1 MITVNEMNFQ
11 AQSMKFVGRW
21 FNAYPNVC
29 INNGELNIQ
38 NRNQDLTPFIND
50 HMVIAEMV
58 GLVIRREGVHF
69 PVGETISLVKT
80 MLRDREV
87 PDNTFCYDESRIRV
101 VRDLIVNEYEYL
113 KDEADFREY
122 N

>member
-1 MITVNEMNFQ
+1 MNLI
-11 AQSMKFVGRW
+11 GRW
-21 FNAYPNVC
+21 FNAYSNVYVS
-29 INNGELNIQ
+29 NGELNIR
-38 NRNQDLTPFIND
+38 NRNQGLTPFVID
-50 HMVIAEMV
+50 HMVIAELV
-58 GLVIRREGVHF
+58 GLVIHREGVNF

-113 KDEADFREY
+113 KDEAKFREY
-122 N
+122 H